1 MGANG
6 DTILLIERAGRP
18 EHTFAAA
25 LRQKGFEILLVATG
39 QSALK
44 KARELRPSII
54 VLNSASMNSS
64 GLRICHQLREVA
76 NNSPIIHVVG
86 AGVVVDPKQGVGEVT
101 LTLPFTPRKLI
112 NTVKRLMP
120 SARHDMIEAG
130 SIRLALRARIVE
142 AYGRETRLT
151 ARTANLL
158 NLFMKHPNEVLDRSY
173 LMQNV
178 WHTDYMGDT
187 RTLDVHVRWAREA
200 IERDPQRPKHI
211 LTMRRQGYRFVP

>member
-1 MGANG
+1 MGASG
-6 DTILLIERAGRP
+6 DTVLLVERAGKP
-18 EHTFAAA
+18 EHTFASA
-25 LRQKGFEILLVATG
+25 LRQKGFEIVLVTTG

-44 KARELRPSII
+44 QARELHPSIV

-64 GLRICHQLREVA
+64 GLRICHQLREVV
-76 NNSPIIHVVG
+76 NSVPIIHVVA
-86 AGVVVDPKQGVGEVT
+86 AGVTPDPKQGVGEIT

-112 NTVKRLMP
+112 NSVKRLMP
-120 SARHDMIEAG
+120 SARRDIIEAG
-130 SIRLALRARIVE
+130 AIRLAPRARIVE

-158 NLFMKHPNEVLDRSY
+158 ALFLKHPGEVLDRIY

-187 RTLDVHVRWAREA
+187 RTLDVHIRWVREA
-200 IERDPQRPKHI
+200 VERDPQRPKHI
-211 LTMRRQGYRFVP
+211 LTVRRHGYRFVP